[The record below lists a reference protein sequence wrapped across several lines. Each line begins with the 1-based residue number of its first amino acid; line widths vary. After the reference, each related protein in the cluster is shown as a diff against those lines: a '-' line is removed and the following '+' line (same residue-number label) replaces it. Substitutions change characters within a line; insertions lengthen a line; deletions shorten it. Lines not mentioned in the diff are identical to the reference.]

1 MELFGEVVNGKQPK
15 VVNLFRE
22 RSILDGWRDS
32 DVLPSQKLKFFKI

>member
-22 RSILDGWRDS
+22 SSILDAWRDF